1 LLKSNVG
8 ARGRAP
14 FHAEFGGL
22 NPGMSHA
29 ADGSITNDIPAR
41 VLLVEDER
49 SIRDLVSEQLR
60 RAGYECI
67 AIGDGREGLQLVLEQ
82 PFDAIVL
89 DLMLPNVDGM
99 TICRTARRQGAN
111 QNAPILM
118 LTARRAESDK
128 VEGLLNGADDY
139 VTKPFGV
146 LELTARIAALTR
158 RARRSQA
165 QVATPARRP
174 INVHGIQLDPVKHT
188 VTVRWKPVSV
198 TPHEFE
204 LLYQLTSQ
212 PGVVLSR
219 KELLAAVWR
228 GQAFVTERSI
238 DTLVRHL
245 RCKIELDAGE
255 PHLIVTVWGYGYKF
269 ADA

>member
-1 LLKSNVG
+1 V
-8 ARGRAP
+8 
-14 FHAEFGGL
+14 L
-22 NPGMSHA
+22 NPGTDHGA
-29 ADGSITNDIPAR
+29 GDNPGPEVPAR

-60 RAGYECI
+60 RAGFECVAI
-67 AIGDGREGLQLVLEQ
+67 ADGREGLQLVLEE
-82 PFDAIVL
+82 PFDVIVL

-99 TICRTARRQGAN
+99 TICRTVRRQGVN
-111 QNAPILM
+111 QHSPILM

-146 LELTARIAALTR
+146 LELTARITALTR
-158 RARRSQA
+158 RARRSQT
-165 QVATPARRP
+165 QATVTARRR
-174 INVHGIQLDPVKHT
+174 INVHEVRLDPLKHT
-188 VTVRWKPVSV
+188 VSVRWNPVSV

-204 LLYQLTSQ
+204 LLYQLASQ

-245 RCKIELDAGE
+245 RCKIEDDPAE
-255 PHLIVTVWGYGYKF
+255 PRLIVTVWGYGYKF